1 MGLLCFGEAICRG
14 FSHDWLF
21 FFFFCQRD
29 VINTVEPYE
38 LTLALVL
45 FDINLSVYL
54 KKTKRKKRNGFC
66 KLRKCAEENNDVGKE
81 KYAVISSLIKPQKK
95 MWREKK
101 TEHEHRVSPSH
112 CLGQEILWKMCPR
125 TKSYKR

>member
-1 MGLLCFGEAICRG
+1 M
-14 FSHDWLF
+14 
-21 FFFFCQRD
+21 
-29 VINTVEPYE
+29 INTVEPYE

-95 MWREKK
+95 KCGERRKLSMSIESRLPIVW
-101 TEHEHRVSPSH
+101 V
-112 CLGQEILWKMCPR
+112 
-125 TKSYKR
+125 KRFCGKCARGLNHTSGDRSLSGDIPPP